1 MGYWIALVVGVFIG
15 FMGIMGLIAMGLDI
29 GPGGRDVDPG
39 PLRVVIPLVISA
51 ALISIAV
58 IRLRKRKRE
67 RILLHAACILTDARA
82 QRLRLACEG
91 IPRFYC

>member
-39 PLRVVIPLVISA
+39 PLRAVIPLVISA
-51 ALISIAV
+51 ALISIS
-58 IRLRKRKRE
+58 ILGLRKRKRSE
-67 RILLHAACILTDARA
+67 HLVNDTD
-82 QRLRLACEG
+82 LDNDE
-91 IPRFYC
+91 ID

>member
-39 PLRVVIPLVISA
+39 PLRAVIPLVISA
-51 ALISIAV
+51 ALISIS
-58 IRLRKRKRE
+58 ILGLRKRKGSE
-67 RILLHAACILTDARA
+67 HPVDDTD
-82 QRLRLACEG
+82 LDNDE
-91 IPRFYC
+91 ID